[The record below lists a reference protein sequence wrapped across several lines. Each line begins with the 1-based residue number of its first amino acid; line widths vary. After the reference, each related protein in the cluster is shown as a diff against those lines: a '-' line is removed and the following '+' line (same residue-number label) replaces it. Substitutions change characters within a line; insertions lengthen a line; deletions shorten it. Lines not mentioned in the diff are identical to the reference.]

1 MLPGKQSEHMAK
13 PRKQLTPPDKLRA
26 EVAAIYRALAQR
38 PIERDCIGRAEC
50 CQFKLT
56 GKTPFLTRGEAL
68 LAAEALRA
76 GGRTELPHANDG
88 ICPLLD
94 RTTLRC
100 LVYDAR
106 PFGCRTHFCKA
117 AGGPYPRGD
126 VQDLIH
132 RLEEIDRALGG
143 DGAQRLHHAVAHA
156 LKQSARQR

>member
-1 MLPGKQSEHMAK
+1 
-13 PRKQLTPPDKLRA
+13 
-26 EVAAIYRALAQR
+26 
-38 PIERDCIGRAEC
+38 
-50 CQFKLT
+50 
-56 GKTPFLTRGEAL
+56 PFLTRGEAL

-76 GGRTELPHANDG
+76 AGRTELPDANDG

-94 RTTLRC
+94 RKKLRC

-117 AGGPYPRGD
+117 AGGPFARGD

-143 DGAQRLHHAVAHA
+143 DGAQRLPHAVAQA